1 MAFATVNYYSH
12 SLEHASSFNILFPDS
27 PDAKPPWATYY
38 LLHGLSDDHTTWM
51 RRSLIERY
59 SLGMPLVVVMPD
71 GGRGWFTNARNQGD
85 AYEDDLLKDVM
96 GLVERNFPVKKERD
110 GRAIG
115 GLSMGGFGAIKL
127 ALKHPKLFA
136 SANSHSGVLGLL
148 QNPFEG
154 KLLMKEFVPI
164 FGESGKGGPEDPFAL
179 AETVD
184 REDLPALL
192 IDCGDEDPF
201 ILQNRAFHAHL
212 DTLGIPH
219 TYREHNG
226 THDWQY
232 WSAHVR
238 EALAFH
244 AKALRLHPG
253 PAD

>member
-1 MAFATVNYYSH
+1 MAFASVNYYSH

-27 PDAKPPWATYY
+27 PDAKEPWGVYY

-59 SLGMPLVVVMPD
+59 TLGMPLVVVMPD
-71 GGRGWFTNARNQGD
+71 GGRGWFTNAEVGD

-96 GLVERNFPVKKERD
+96 GLVERNFPVKKERA

-148 QNPFEG
+148 RNPFEG

-164 FGESGKGGPEDPFAL
+164 FGEDSRGGPEDPFAL
-179 AETVD
+179 AEEVD
-184 REDLPALL
+184 REHLPALW
-192 IDCGDEDPF
+192 IDCGEEDPF
-201 ILQNRAFHAHL
+201 LLQNRAFHAHL
-212 DTLGIPH
+212 DKLEIPH
-219 TYREHNG
+219 VYQEFPG
-226 THDWQY
+226 THNWQY
-232 WSAHVR
+232 WGEHVR
-238 EALAFH
+238 EALTFH
-244 AKALRLHPG
+244 ARNLHLHPG
-253 PAD
+253 PNH

>member
-1 MAFATVNYYSH
+1 MAFATIHYYSH

-27 PDAKPPWATYY
+27 PDAKEPWATYY

-59 SLGMPLVVVMPD
+59 TLGMPIVVVMPD
-71 GGRGWFTNARNQGD
+71 GGRGWFTNAVEGD

-96 GLVERNFPVKKERD
+96 GLVERNFPVKKERA

-127 ALKHPKLFA
+127 SLKHPDLFA
-136 SANSHSGVLGLL
+136 SVNSQSGVLGLL
-148 QNPFEG
+148 QNPFES
-154 KLLMKEFVPI
+154 KRLTSEFTRI
-164 FGESGKGGPEDPFAL
+164 FGKSSKDGPEDPFAL
-179 AETVD
+179 VEKVN
-184 REDLPALL
+184 RKSMPALW

-212 DTLGIPH
+212 DKLKVPH
-219 TYREHNG
+219 AYQEHPG
-226 THDWQY
+226 SHDWQY
-232 WSAHVR
+232 WSLHVR

-244 AKALRLHPG
+244 ARNLHLHPG
-253 PAD
+253 PND